1 MGLNYKSLLR
11 IFNNE
16 SEFFKNKKIISLG
29 VLYPFLSN
37 IEREKLSILGIDKNI
52 SKEKFASHFFKDI
65 LGAKDF
71 HTLDISNYQGAELIA
86 NLNIKLEDKF
96 KDSYDVVL
104 DAGTIE
110 HLSNTPIALQNI
122 FDLLKNDGIFYF
134 GSPCNNWVNHGF
146 FQFSPTFFKD
156 LDKYNSSIKLQKFSL
171 ELTSISQSFDLLNS
185 SELCLLA
192 IFNTY
197 YKTGVQGIF
206 RKINSQ
212 RINFNFI
219 QEKYDILFS
228 NQFKN
233 ETLLV
238 KNNKRKKLRLR
249 LKDFSTPLLISF
261 IANPIV
267 SLQMRLLIV
276 RLINKLK
283 IFFNN

>member
-1 MGLNYKSLLR
+1 MGFNYKSILR
-11 IFNNE
+11 IINNE
-16 SEFFKNKKIISLG
+16 SELFKNKRIISLG

-37 IEREKLSILGIDKNI
+37 REREKLSILGIDKNI
-52 SKEKFASHFFKDI
+52 SKEKFASHLFKDI
-65 LGAKDF
+65 LCANDF

-86 NLNIKLEDKF
+86 NLNINLEDKY

-171 ELTSISQSFDLLNS
+171 ELKSISQSFDLLNS

-219 QEKYDILFS
+219 QEKYDILFK
-228 NQFKN
+228 NQLKN
-233 ETLLV
+233 ETLLL

-249 LKDFSTPLLISF
+249 IKYFLSPPLLNF

-276 RLINKLK
+276 KLINKLK
-283 IFFNN
+283 FNFK